1 MPKGRSPDEAV
12 ADENE
17 AGNVPFRANSA
28 PLLMPHRTPLLI
40 TTSSGPSLSKPAGGP
55 VGGPEGPAGLA
66 VAEGLP
72 GAADGPPGDGLD
84 SVILQ
89 AIPICS
95 FIPVA
100 SSSDDRPTS

>member
-1 MPKGRSPDEAV
+1 MK
-12 ADENE
+12 
-17 AGNVPFRANSA
+17 RANSA
-28 PLLMPHRTPLLI
+28 PLLMPSRTPLLI
-40 TTSSGPSLSKPAGGP
+40 TTSSGPSFTKPTGGP
-55 VGGPEGPAGLA
+55 VCGPEGPTGPA

-84 SVILQ
+84 RVVLLE
-89 AIPICS
+89 IPICS